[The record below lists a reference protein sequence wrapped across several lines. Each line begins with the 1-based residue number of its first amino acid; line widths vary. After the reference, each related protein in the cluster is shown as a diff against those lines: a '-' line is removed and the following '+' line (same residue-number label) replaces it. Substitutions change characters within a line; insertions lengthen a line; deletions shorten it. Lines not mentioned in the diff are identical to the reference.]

1 MVSDSFDAADNWI
14 AERVGPDD
22 IVVTADIPLADRSIK
37 AGASVIGNTGLPFT
51 PASIGMAMANREL
64 LSNLRA
70 MGEITG
76 GPKPMAQR
84 DRSRFLSALDE
95 VIQKIRRARN
105 KMIRLLSF
113 VIALC
118 ALAIPAWAQAW
129 PTKPIRLIAPF
140 APGGGVDIAAR
151 LVGAKLQD
159 ILGQPVLVENK
170 PGGGAMIGAEIVAKA
185 PPDGYTLLLTSNS
198 LVNSPTL
205 FGRAPFDWRK
215 DFAFVTTILEQPM
228 VLEVNLDVPAKSVAD
243 LVALAKRD
251 GSKLSFGTSGAG
263 SINHLAGEWLAQI
276 TGAKWEM
283 VHYKGAAPANA
294 DLMGG
299 QTQIQFD
306 QIGAAL
312 PVLRSGKVRPLA
324 VTYLQ
329 RTKLLPDVPTMAE
342 AGFPGFEAVTLFG
355 LIAPAKTPP
364 DVIATLSKAMEKVLT
379 DPAIIARF
387 AEMGGD
393 AKFSTPDG
401 LRDALTKQA
410 ETWTPVIQKANIK
423 LE

>member
-1 MVSDSFDAADNWI
+1 
-14 AERVGPDD
+14 
-22 IVVTADIPLADRSIK
+22 
-37 AGASVIGNTGLPFT
+37 
-51 PASIGMAMANREL
+51 
-64 LSNLRA
+64 
-70 MGEITG
+70 
-76 GPKPMAQR
+76 
-84 DRSRFLSALDE
+84 
-95 VIQKIRRARN
+95 
-105 KMIRLLSF
+105 MIRLLSF
-113 VIALC
+113 AVALC
-118 ALAIPAWAQAW
+118 ALAFPAWAQAW
-129 PTKPIRLIAPF
+129 PSKPIRIIAPF

-185 PPDGYTLLLTSNS
+185 PADGYTLLLTSNS

-215 DFAFVTTILEQPM
+215 DFAFITTILEQPM

-299 QTQIQFD
+299 QVQIQFD

-364 DVIATLSKAMEKVLT
+364 EAIATLSKAMEKVLT
-379 DPAIIARF
+379 DPAVVARF

-393 AKFSTPDG
+393 AKFSTPEG

-410 ETWTPVIQKANIK
+410 ETWTPVIRKANIK

>member
-1 MVSDSFDAADNWI
+1 
-14 AERVGPDD
+14 
-22 IVVTADIPLADRSIK
+22 
-37 AGASVIGNTGLPFT
+37 
-51 PASIGMAMANREL
+51 
-64 LSNLRA
+64 
-70 MGEITG
+70 
-76 GPKPMAQR
+76 
-84 DRSRFLSALDE
+84 
-95 VIQKIRRARN
+95 
-105 KMIRLLSF
+105 MIRLVSI
-113 VIALC
+113 VVALC
-118 ALAIPAWAQAW
+118 ALAVPAWAQGW
-129 PTKPIRLIAPF
+129 PTRPIRIIAPF

-151 LVGAKLQD
+151 LVGDKLQGL
-159 ILGQPVLVENK
+159 LGQSVLVENK

-185 PPDGYTLLLTSNS
+185 APDGYTQLLTSNS

-205 FGRAPFDWRK
+205 FGHAPFDWQK
-215 DFAFVTTILEQPM
+215 DFTFITTILEQPM
-228 VLEVNLDVPAKSVAD
+228 VLEINLDVPAKSVAD
-243 LVALAKRD
+243 LVALARRD

-263 SINHLAGEWLAQI
+263 SVNHLAAEWLAQL

-299 QTQIQFD
+299 QIQIQFD

-329 RTKLLPDVPTMAE
+329 RSKLLPDVPTMVE

-355 LIAPAKTPP
+355 LIAPARTPP
-364 DVIATLSKAMEKVLT
+364 EVIATLSKAMQKVLT
-379 DPAIIARF
+379 DPAVIARF

-393 AKFSTPDG
+393 ARFSTPEG
-401 LRDALTKQA
+401 LREALTRQA
-410 ETWTPVIQKANIK
+410 ETWTPVIRKANIK

>member
-1 MVSDSFDAADNWI
+1 
-14 AERVGPDD
+14 
-22 IVVTADIPLADRSIK
+22 
-37 AGASVIGNTGLPFT
+37 
-51 PASIGMAMANREL
+51 
-64 LSNLRA
+64 
-70 MGEITG
+70 
-76 GPKPMAQR
+76 
-84 DRSRFLSALDE
+84 
-95 VIQKIRRARN
+95 
-105 KMIRLLSF
+105 MIRVLSF
-113 VIALC
+113 VVAFW
-118 ALAIPAWAQAW
+118 ALAFPAWAQAW

-215 DFAFVTTILEQPM
+215 DFAFITTILEQPM
-228 VLEVNLDVPAKSVAD
+228 VLEVNLEVPAQSVD
-243 LVALAKRD
+243 ELVALTKRD
-251 GSKLSFGTSGAG
+251 DSKFSFGTSGAG
-263 SINHLAGEWLAQI
+263 SINHLAGEWLAQL

-299 QTQIQFD
+299 QIQIQFD

-329 RTKLLPDVPTMAE
+329 RSKLLPDVPTMAE
-342 AGFPGFEAVTLFG
+342 AGYPGFEAVTLFG

-364 DVIATLSKAMEKVLT
+364 DVIAILSKAMQTVLT
-379 DPAIIARF
+379 DPAVVARF

-410 ETWTPVIQKANIK
+410 ETWTPVIRKANIK

>member
-1 MVSDSFDAADNWI
+1 
-14 AERVGPDD
+14 
-22 IVVTADIPLADRSIK
+22 
-37 AGASVIGNTGLPFT
+37 
-51 PASIGMAMANREL
+51 
-64 LSNLRA
+64 
-70 MGEITG
+70 
-76 GPKPMAQR
+76 
-84 DRSRFLSALDE
+84 
-95 VIQKIRRARN
+95 
-105 KMIRLLSF
+105 MIRLLSLA
-113 VIALC
+113 VALC
-118 ALAIPAWAQAW
+118 ALAVPAWAQGW
-129 PTKPIRLIAPF
+129 PAKPIRLIAPF

-228 VLEVNLDVPAKSVAD
+228 VLEVNLDVPARSVAD

-251 GSKLSFGTSGAG
+251 GSGLSFGTSGAG

-299 QTQIQFD
+299 QIQIQFD

-329 RTKLLPDVPTMAE
+329 RAKLLPDVPTMAE
-342 AGFPGFEAVTLFG
+342 GGFPGFEAVTLFG

-364 DVIATLSKAMEKVLT
+364 DVIATLGKAMEKLLT
-379 DPAIIARF
+379 DPAIVARF

-393 AKFSTPDG
+393 ARFSTPEG

>member
-1 MVSDSFDAADNWI
+1 LVSL
-14 AERVGPDD
+14 
-22 IVVTADIPLADRSIK
+22 VVA
-37 AGASVIGNTGLPFT
+37 F
-51 PASIGMAMANREL
+51 
-64 LSNLRA
+64 
-70 MGEITG
+70 
-76 GPKPMAQR
+76 
-84 DRSRFLSALDE
+84 
-95 VIQKIRRARN
+95 
-105 KMIRLLSF
+105 
-113 VIALC
+113 C
-118 ALAIPAWAQAW
+118 ALAFPVGAQAW
-129 PTKPIRLIAPF
+129 PTKPIRIIAPF

-215 DFAFVTTILEQPM
+215 DFAFITTILEQPM
-228 VLEVNLDVPAKSVAD
+228 VLEVNLEVPAKTVAE
-243 LVALAKRD
+243 LAALTKRD
-251 GSKLSFGTSGAG
+251 GSKFSFGTSGAG
-263 SINHLAGEWLAQI
+263 SINHLAAEWLAQL
-276 TGAKWEM
+276 TGARWEM

-299 QTQIQFD
+299 QVQIQFD

-329 RTKLLPDVPTMAE
+329 RSRLLPDVPTMAE

-355 LIAPAKTPP
+355 LIAPAKTPT

-379 DPAIIARF
+379 DPAVIARF

-401 LRDALTKQA
+401 LREALAKQA
-410 ETWTPVIQKANIK
+410 ATWTPVIQKANIK

>member
-1 MVSDSFDAADNWI
+1 MRACGSGLGAGLAHQAD
-14 AERVGPDD
+14 P
-22 IVVTADIPLADRSIK
+22 ADCA
-37 AGASVIGNTGLPFT
+37 
-51 PASIGMAMANREL
+51 
-64 LSNLRA
+64 LRA
-70 MGEITG
+70 G
-76 GPKPMAQR
+76 
-84 DRSRFLSALDE
+84 
-95 VIQKIRRARN
+95 RRR
-105 KMIRLLSF
+105 RYRG
-113 VIALC
+113 
-118 ALAIPAWAQAW
+118 
-129 PTKPIRLIAPF
+129 T
-140 APGGGVDIAAR
+140 PGGREVA
-151 LVGAKLQD
+151 
-159 ILGQPVLVENK
+159 GQPVLVENK

-215 DFAFVTTILEQPM
+215 DFTFVTTILEQPM
-228 VLEVNLDVPAKSVAD
+228 VLEVNLDVPAKSVAE

-251 GSKLSFGTSGAG
+251 GSKFSFGTSGAG

-294 DLMGG
+294 DLMSG
-299 QTQIQFD
+299 QIQIQFD

-329 RTKLLPDVPTMAE
+329 RSKLLPDVPTMVE

-355 LIAPAKTPP
+355 LIAPARTPP

-401 LRDALTKQA
+401 LRDALTRQS
-410 ETWTPVIQKANIK
+410 EIWTPVIQKANIK